1 MIENIGSKFIYNS
14 NKFPEEDEF
23 NVPCS
28 HYNGILR
35 VFKNEMRI
43 CAYHGKE
50 KAGYGLQALTKTMAS
65 GVNVCDFKLLK
76 AYTQRC

>member
-1 MIENIGSKFIYNS
+1 MKILVQSLFITVTNFQKKM
-14 NKFPEEDEF
+14 NLM
-23 NVPCS
+23 S
-28 HYNGILR
+28 HAVIIMVILR

-43 CAYHGKE
+43 CAYQGKE
-50 KAGYGLQALTKTMAS
+50 KAGYGLQAMTKTMAS